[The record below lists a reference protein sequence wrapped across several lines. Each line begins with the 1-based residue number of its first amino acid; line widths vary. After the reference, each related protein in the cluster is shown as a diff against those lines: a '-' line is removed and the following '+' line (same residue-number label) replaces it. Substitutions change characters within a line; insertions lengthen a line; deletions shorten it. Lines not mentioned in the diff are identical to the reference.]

1 DGRGHQG
8 WEVRPMIEVAGLS
21 KVYGRQVA
29 LRGVTLSV
37 PAGAILTVVGHNG
50 SGKSTLVRILAT
62 LTRPTAG
69 HARVAGHDVVADRD
83 RVRHRIGLLGHG
95 THLYDDLTGR
105 ENLAFAAA
113 LAGHRPGRDELTA
126 VLARVGLDRQANTR
140 VRELSS
146 GMRRRVALARA
157 ILCHPQVLLL
167 DEPFAGLDQESTKR
181 LEDYLHTFRAEG
193 GAAVVVT
200 HSLTR
205 ALAISDRVAILAAG
219 RLAADAPRD
228 HLTTD
233 GLQRLY
239 LTATEGS
246 A

>member
-1 DGRGHQG
+1 
-8 WEVRPMIEVAGLS
+8 VIEVAGLT

-29 LRGVTLSV
+29 LRGVTLSL

-62 LTRPTAG
+62 LSRPTAG
-69 HARVAGHDVVADRD
+69 RARIGGHDVVVDRD
-83 RVRHRIGLLGHG
+83 RVRSQIGLLAHG
-95 THLYDDLTGR
+95 THLYDDLSAR

-113 LAGHRPGRDELTA
+113 LAGRAPDRKELTE
-126 VLARVGLDRQANTR
+126 VLARMGLDIQADTR

-157 ILCHPQVLLL
+157 ILGRPRVLLL

-181 LEDYLHTFRAEG
+181 LEDHLHTFRAEG

-205 ALAISDRVAILAAG
+205 ALAISDRVAVLAAG
-219 RLAADAPRD
+219 RLAADEPRER
-228 HLTTD
+228 LTPD
-233 GLQRLY
+233 RLQSLY
-239 LTATEGS
+239 LTATEAS
-246 A
+246 PE

>member
-1 DGRGHQG
+1 
-8 WEVRPMIEVAGLS
+8 MIEVSGLT
-21 KVYGRQVA
+21 KVYGRQAA
-29 LRGVTLSV
+29 LRRVTLSL

-50 SGKSTLVRILAT
+50 SGKSTLVRVLAT

-69 HARVAGHDVVADRD
+69 TARVAGHDVVADRD
-83 RVRHRIGLLGHG
+83 RVRSRIGLLGHG
-95 THLYDDLTGR
+95 SHLYDDLTAR

-113 LAGHRPGRDELTA
+113 LGGRSTGRDELTA
-126 VLARVGLDRQANTR
+126 ILARVGLDTQADTR

-157 ILCHPQVLLL
+157 ILRHPQVLLL

-181 LEDYLHTFRAEG
+181 LEDYLHAFRGEG
-193 GAAVVVT
+193 GTAVVVT
-200 HSLTR
+200 HSLAR

-219 RLAADAPRD
+219 RLAADEPRD
-228 HLTTD
+228 RLTTD

-239 LTATEGS
+239 LTATEAS
-246 A
+246 PA